1 MTGLQGA
8 EPMDSRLSEPQA
20 RIYDFILQYLRQEG
34 WPPTN
39 REIGQ
44 AVGIRSTGH
53 IDHHLTALERKGYI
67 IRVHGKS
74 RGIRLTD
81 APATGVRVIGAI
93 AAGVPLDYY
102 SDTEVETI
110 DLNERI
116 TGRAYMLE
124 VKGNSM
130 IDDHIANGDFVLIDS
145 GAHIDDGDI
154 VVATHVDAVTD
165 GGAATLKRFYQEHG
179 QVRLQPANSTMDPIL
194 IDAKEW
200 DREWKVQG
208 KVIAVY
214 RRC

>member
-1 MTGLQGA
+1 
-8 EPMDSRLSEPQA
+8 MDSRLSEPQEH
-20 RIYDFILQYLRQEG
+20 IYDFIVEYLRREG

-53 IDHHLTALERKGYI
+53 IDHHLSALEHKGYI
-67 IRVHGKS
+67 IRVRGKS

-81 APATGVRVIGAI
+81 SQTSGLRVIGSI

-102 SDTEVETI
+102 PDTEVETL
-110 DLNERI
+110 DLGEHV
-116 TGRAYMLE
+116 TGRVYGLI

-130 IDDHIANGDFVLIDS
+130 IDDHIASGDFVLIDPNVQTPE
-145 GAHIDDGDI
+145 DGDI

-165 GGAATLKRFYQEHG
+165 GGAATLKRFYREAG
-179 QVRLQPANSTMDPIL
+179 RIRLQPANSTMEPIF
-194 IDAKEW
+194 IDAEEW
-200 DREWKVQG
+200 NREWRIQG
-208 KVIAVY
+208 RVIAVY